1 MPEKKKSC
9 ESAGF
14 LIWAVFESSDSFPPT
29 RSLLGFSDHN
39 DWVKVGEWWATP
51 SGRNLVIWGLEDNG
65 KDISHWMWAWED
77 ATFAAPSPEMFEHK
91 VNCLSK
97 LWELVMDM
105 ETWQATVHGVAQSWT
120 WLSDSAQHFKGHFW
134 GHGYVYYLNCGDHFI
149 NTYVLN
155 LSNYIP
161 GICTVSCTYLNYT
174 SIKLLL
180 KSH

>member
-105 ETWQATVHGVAQSWT
+105 ETWRVAVHRVTKSQT
-120 WLSDSAQHFKGHFW
+120 WLSDWNELTWTSLHLRKQEFSSTLERPRLYFRCWSIGKG
-134 GHGYVYYLNCGDHFI
+134 
-149 NTYVLN
+149 
-155 LSNYIP
+155 S
-161 GICTVSCTYLNYT
+161 
-174 SIKLLL
+174 
-180 KSH
+180 